1 MNSMQSNIAAVAA
14 TETTRGV
21 AAADSPVREAMP
33 LLSALAAILQDTID
47 RFGEVSGKVTEYVM
61 ARGDTTDAA
70 LIVTLQDFDRLQQEF
85 AALSDVFS
93 HCVEAWCGLAGAE
106 QSARDPIAAITLAD
120 LKDRLSNRVR
130 NEKILMAPEA
140 AHRDDDIF

>member
-1 MNSMQSNIAAVAA
+1 MSPVKSNMAAIAAA
-14 TETTRGV
+14 ETTRGI

-33 LLSALAAILQDTID
+33 LLSALSAILQDTID
-47 RFGEVSGKVTEYVM
+47 RFGDVSGKVTEYVM

-93 HCVEAWCGLAGAE
+93 HCVEAWCGLAGSEHAT
-106 QSARDPIAAITLAD
+106 RDPIAAITLAD

-130 NEKILMAPEA
+130 NEKILMTPEA
-140 AHRDDDIF
+140 PHREDEIF

>member
-1 MNSMQSNIAAVAA
+1 MNSMQSKIAAVAA
-14 TETTRGV
+14 AGTTRSI

-47 RFGEVSGKVTEYVM
+47 RFGDVSGKVTEYVM

-93 HCVEAWCGLAGAE
+93 HCVEAWCGLAGTE
-106 QSARDPIAAITLAD
+106 QNSHDPIAAITLAD

-130 NEKILMAPEA
+130 NEKILMTSEA

>member
-1 MNSMQSNIAAVAA
+1 MSSLKSNLAAVAA
-14 TETTRGV
+14 VETMHGV

-47 RFGEVSGKVTEYVM
+47 RFGDVSGKVTEYVM

-93 HCVEAWCGLAGAE
+93 HCVEAWCGLADSDHAT
-106 QSARDPIAAITLAD
+106 RDPIAAITLAD

-130 NEKILMAPEA
+130 NEKILMASEA
-140 AHRDDDIF
+140 AHREDDIF